1 MRWEKENE
9 SEDESE
15 DEESEEAWCEA
26 GEHSVPKGMMWP
38 GFTDCFDC
46 ATPKE
51 YAEHMNISKKAAEA
65 IARGEE
71 KPMCLECEENSP
83 LPVSSRT
90 RSRTQATHAK
100 DGVVWPS
107 SACRPRRSR
116 SPSPK
121 PTTRRGFGLIHGSPP
136 WSE

>member
-1 MRWEKENE
+1 MTLCSDCYCDYGFWKNDENPDNEDEIWDENIVRWEEENE
-9 SEDESE
+9 SEDESD

-90 RSRTQATHAK
+90 RSRTQATHGTKVGA
-100 DGVVWPS
+100 
-107 SACRPRRSR
+107 R
-116 SPSPK
+116 
-121 PTTRRGFGLIHGSPP
+121 LN
-136 WSE
+136 